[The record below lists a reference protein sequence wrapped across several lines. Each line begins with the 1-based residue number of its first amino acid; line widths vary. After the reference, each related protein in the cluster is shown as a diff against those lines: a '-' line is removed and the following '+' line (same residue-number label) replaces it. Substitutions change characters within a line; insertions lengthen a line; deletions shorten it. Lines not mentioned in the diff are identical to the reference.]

1 MNKIIKNSLIV
12 SCQALEDEP
21 LHGSEVMVKMAEA
34 ALIGGAKGIRANS
47 PADVRAIKQKVKLP
61 LIGLWKKEIN
71 GYPVYITPTYK
82 VAVAVLEAGA
92 DYVALDC
99 TARKRPEKLEEIF
112 TSLRKNY
119 PDKGIVADISS
130 LKDLKELGD
139 LRPEFL
145 STTMSGYTKE
155 SQGRSRPDLKLIKE
169 LKKATDIKILAEG
182 HYSSGQEAKTALE
195 YGAFAVV
202 IGSAITRPQLITDR
216 IANEMRS

>member
-34 ALIGGAKGIRANS
+34 AEVGGAEGIRANS
-47 PADVRAIKQKVKLP
+47 PADIKAIRRKISLP
-61 LIGLWKKEIN
+61 LIGLWKTEIN

-82 VAVAVLEAGA
+82 AAAAVLEAGA
-92 DYVALDC
+92 DYVAIDC
-99 TARKRPEKLEEIF
+99 TARKRPESLEDIF
-112 TSLRKNY
+112 ARLRKNY
-119 PDKGIVADISS
+119 PDRGIVADISS
-130 LKDLKELGD
+130 LKDLEELGD
-139 LRPEFL
+139 LKPEFL
-145 STTMSGYTKE
+145 STTMSGYTAE
-155 SQGRSRPDLKLIKE
+155 SRGRAKPDFKLIKE

-182 HYSSGQEAKTALE
+182 HYSSGQEAKRALK

-216 IANEMRS
+216 IVSEMRS